1 MSLLNQIKQS
11 LRITADN
18 TAFDDEITDLIYQAI
33 DDLKASGTSPGAF
46 NQYGETDESSGKTID
61 TITDGN
67 IRQAIILFCKAY
79 FGIDNPDKEFF
90 VDRYHY
96 KKAQLLN
103 QSTYSVGDD
112 DE

>member
-18 TAFDDEITDLIYQAI
+18 TAFDDEISDLILQCIA
-33 DDLKASGTSPGAF
+33 DLEGSGVSPPSF
-46 NQYGETDESSGKTID
+46 NSYGEIDESGNTID

-79 FGIDNPDKEFF
+79 FGIDNPDKAFF
-90 VDRYHY
+90 VDRYHF

-103 QSTYSVGDD
+103 QSAYLLGDD
-112 DE
+112 NE

>member
-1 MSLLNQIKQS
+1 VSLLNQIKQS

-46 NQYGETDESSGKTID
+46 NRYGEIDESGNIID

-67 IRQAIILFCKAY
+67 IKQCIILFCKAY
-79 FGIDNPDKEFF
+79 FGIDNPDKEFY

-103 QSTYSVGDD
+103 QSAYTVGDSYAV
-112 DE
+112 

>member
-18 TAFDDEITDLIYQAI
+18 TAFDDEISDLIYQAV
-33 DDLKASGTSPGAF
+33 DDMKASGTSPGAF
-46 NQYGETDESSGKTID
+46 NRYGEKDESGNTID

-103 QSTYSVGDD
+103 QSAYSVGDSY
-112 DE
+112 EV